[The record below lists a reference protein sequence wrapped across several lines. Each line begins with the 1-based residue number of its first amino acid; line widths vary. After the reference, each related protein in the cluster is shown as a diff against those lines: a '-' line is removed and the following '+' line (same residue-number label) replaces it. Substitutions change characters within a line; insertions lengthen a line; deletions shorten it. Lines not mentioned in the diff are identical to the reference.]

1 MVDAS
6 LWNGCTIA
14 RTEQGNVLNASDPV
28 LFEQILDTLLCSPI
42 HHEISEVALDEPIE
56 MQAFF
61 TERATGWEDFVKE
74 EWLPD
79 TYERYYTLLASQLPD
94 TRDAIRILDLGCGG
108 GIEFEWILKR
118 APQARI
124 TGVDQSQSML
134 DCLREKY
141 AERLAQF
148 HLIQDSY
155 LTCSLEERAFDF
167 AVTSMSVHYFR
178 PSVRGMIYRRIERA
192 LTDDGIYIEGTY
204 CSDSEEEERERLDD
218 FDRRTAG
225 LKGADSGR
233 FKLNLPLRAETIT
246 LLLNEAGFPRVEWP
260 GGEGWGVVTA
270 KKIPPKSESRS
281 I

>member
-1 MVDAS
+1 
-6 LWNGCTIA
+6 
-14 RTEQGNVLNASDPV
+14 
-28 LFEQILDTLLCSPI
+28 
-42 HHEISEVALDEPIE
+42 LDEPIE